1 MEKMK
6 CELGRLKGR
15 GESEG
20 GTGRLKDR
28 GAVKDTELD
37 A

>member
-28 GAVKDTELD
+28 GRKNEERGA
-37 A
+37 